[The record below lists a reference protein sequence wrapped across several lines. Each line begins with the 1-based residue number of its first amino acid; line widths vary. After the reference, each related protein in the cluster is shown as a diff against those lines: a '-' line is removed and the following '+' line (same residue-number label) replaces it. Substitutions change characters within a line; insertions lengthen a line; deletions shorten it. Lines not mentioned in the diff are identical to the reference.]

1 MNGGIMTQIYCLYTS
16 LRHKKQCFRE
26 GDYIWK
32 IGCNTMRSLLRE
44 VSSYTLNGVL
54 TEDPEDLKDYGYLYG
69 IKVERDENP
78 DGLRILEDITL
89 KL

>member
-26 GDYIWK
+26 RDYIWK
-32 IGCNTMRSLLRE
+32 IGYNTMKSLLRE
-44 VSSYTLNGVL
+44 VSSYTLSGVIS
-54 TEDPEDLKDYGYLYG
+54 EDPEDLKDYGYLYG
-69 IKVERDENP
+69 IKVERDEDP

>member
-1 MNGGIMTQIYCLYTS
+1 
-16 LRHKKQCFRE
+16 
-26 GDYIWK
+26 
-32 IGCNTMRSLLRE
+32 MRSLLRE
-44 VSSYTLNGVL
+44 VSSYTLTGTF

-69 IKVERDENP
+69 IKVERDEDP